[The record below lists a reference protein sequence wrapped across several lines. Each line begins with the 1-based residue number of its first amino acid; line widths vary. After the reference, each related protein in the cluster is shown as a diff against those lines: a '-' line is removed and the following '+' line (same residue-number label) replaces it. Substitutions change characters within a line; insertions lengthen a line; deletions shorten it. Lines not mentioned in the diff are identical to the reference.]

1 MAKFFKKK
9 AKKGSTLVELIGV
22 MIVIAIIAAIAIG
35 GIIAARDRANVT
47 NTQSD
52 LRTYENAAKQV
63 MMAYPDIMKYK
74 DGGTVSKKVIDLL
87 NNQLE
92 TEWKFTEL
100 TNTAGSG
107 AVGYS
112 TIKRDA
118 WDMPYALYMYT
129 DTQTTKYGN
138 KDLNAPQYKNEDS
151 VFYLVIASA
160 GKNSTGVGVGT
171 AGDNIN
177 KTKGNI
183 IADQTKMINNTD
195 GIDDMGLIVRIY
207 NGDVYSATFGFEG
220 ATLGTLEGLYCVFGA
235 TTSED
240 YGIYYDQAAG
250 KTATTFAATGDY
262 ATSLEA
268 FKTESMIKNS
278 SSVSPNPNSPD
289 WMGNITFPAS
299 S

>member
-171 AGDNIN
+171 AGDNID
-177 KTKGNI
+177 KAHGNI
-183 IADQTKMINNTD
+183 IEDQGAMINNTD

-235 TTSED
+235 TTSDD

-250 KTATTFAATGDY
+250 KTATTFAATGNY

-278 SSVSPNPNSPD
+278 SSVTPNPNTPD

>member
-1 MAKFFKKK
+1 MYFQEGVILLAKFFKKK

-74 DGGTVSKKVIDLL
+74 DGVTVSKDVIDLL

-92 TEWKFTEL
+92 TEWQFTGL
-100 TNTAGSG
+100 TNNAGSG
-107 AVGYS
+107 AIGYS

-118 WDMPYALYMYT
+118 WDMPYALYLYT
-129 DTQTTKYGN
+129 DTQTTKYAD
-138 KDLNAPQYKNEDS
+138 KTKAAAQYKDEDS
-151 VFYLVIASA
+151 VVYLVIASA
-160 GKNSTGVGVGT
+160 GKNSTGVGVGKT
-171 AGDNIN
+171 GDNIKDDDN
-177 KTKGNI
+177 KIN
-183 IADQTKMINNTD
+183 AQNAMINNTD

-220 ATLGTLEGLYCVFGA
+220 ATLGQLKGINWIFGK
-235 TTSED
+235 TTD
-240 YGIYYDQAAG
+240 TTYGIYYDAEAKAEQ
-250 KTATTFAATGDY
+250 TVTL
-262 ATSLEA
+262 ATSLDVYKNEA
-268 FKTESMIKNS
+268 ALA
-278 SSVSPNPNSPD
+278 
-289 WMGNITFPAS
+289 GAS
-299 S
+299 GELGQWSA